1 LNTIYPVL
9 LAVPDYAKNLKG
21 REKVTFLSQHARR
34 ALKISAEH
42 NGIEFHLLPKDD
54 KGVPIPFQGNF
65 WSVTHKSLY
74 VGGII
79 AQEKIGIDIEKIK
92 SCSEGLF
99 EKTAHDSE
107 WNLASDPRSHN
118 LFFRFWTAKEAVLK
132 ATGIGISGLLKCKI
146 VEIPDA
152 LHLILYYQNRLWL
165 VEHHFFDGH
174 IVTVVQNNFDIQ
186 WIIITESSINP

>member
-1 LNTIYPVL
+1 MNTIYPVL
-9 LAVPDYAKNLKG
+9 LAVPDHAQSLKG
-21 REKVTFLSQHARR
+21 REKVMFLSRYARK
-34 ALKISAEH
+34 ALEISAEYK
-42 NGIEFHLLPKDD
+42 GIEIFSLPKDN
-54 KGVPIPFQGNF
+54 KGVPLPIQGNF

-79 AQEKIGIDIEKIK
+79 APEKIGIDIEKIK
-92 SCSEGLF
+92 PCSKGLF

-107 WNLASDPRSHN
+107 WNLATDPRSGE

-146 VEIPDA
+146 VQIPDA
-152 LHLILYYQNRLWL
+152 LHLILHYQKRLWI

-174 IVTVVQNNFDIQ
+174 IASVVKNEFDIQ
-186 WIIITESSINP
+186 WISGS